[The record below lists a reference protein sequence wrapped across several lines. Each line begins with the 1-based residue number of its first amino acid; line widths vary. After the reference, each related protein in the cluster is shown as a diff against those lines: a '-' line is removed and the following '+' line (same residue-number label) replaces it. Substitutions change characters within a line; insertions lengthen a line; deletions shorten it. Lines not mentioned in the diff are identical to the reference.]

1 MCNEEYSEVQAIEW
15 ATCIARDLIS
25 KFIVLANNIPQF
37 GDPVDRE
44 ARIYVDRIS
53 YLIRGVWEWSFEVC
67 KCNHEWGL

>member
-1 MCNEEYSEVQAIEW
+1 MCDKEYSEAQAIEW

-25 KFIVLANNIPQF
+25 KFIVLANNISQF

-44 ARIYVDRIS
+44 AKIYVDRIC

-67 KCNHEWGL
+67 KYDHEWGL